1 MEKANINCYQGS
13 AVNLSKFKNNSFDI
27 VLLFGPMYHLLSMDE
42 KIKALEEAKR
52 VSKKYIFISYCM
64 NEFALIYH
72 GFMEGYIK
80 EDIKNIDD
88 NFKILKDNDNLY
100 STNLNAQAY
109 LDIYEL
115 KKRWGDDFN
124 KYYKKVINAVKD
136 TGNEVIY
143 KNDSIMKTFYFAM
156 SNGYT
161 ENSVEVFGT
170 NDIESVPSLLEV
182 NLNNYEVSKA
192 YKLSDILSKLGV
204 SSLDGFDIKRND
216 TNHVREMCVKDKC
229 FKGVEVRKLLNL
241 RSTDFE
247 IKINGDD
254 VSITTKGYGHGVGMS
269 QNGANLLAKDGY
281 SYKEIL
287 KYYYKDII
295 IKDF

>member
-1 MEKANINCYQGS
+1 MKKLLLVIMFLIPCSICSFLFKRKATFFIDKNTSKNTKIVYLQDRNLYLDINDYVFGVVAAEMPALFNDEALKAQ
-13 AVNLSKFKNNSFDI
+13 AVAARS
-27 VLLFGPMYHLLSMDE
+27 YLLS
-42 KIKALEEAKR
+42 
-52 VSKKYIFISYCM
+52 S
-64 NEFALIYH
+64 
-72 GFMEGYIK
+72 
-80 EDIKNIDD
+80 
-88 NFKILKDNDNLY
+88 KDNDNLY

-115 KKRWGDDFN
+115 KKRWGGDFN
-124 KYYKKVINAVKD
+124 KYYKKVINAVNE

-182 NLNNYEVSKA
+182 NLNNYEVSKN

-216 TNHVREMCVKDKC
+216 TNHVREMCFKDKC

-254 VSITTKGYGHGVGMS
+254 VNITTKGYGHGVGMS

>member
-1 MEKANINCYQGS
+1 
-13 AVNLSKFKNNSFDI
+13 
-27 VLLFGPMYHLLSMDE
+27 
-42 KIKALEEAKR
+42 
-52 VSKKYIFISYCM
+52 
-64 NEFALIYH
+64 
-72 GFMEGYIK
+72 
-80 EDIKNIDD
+80 
-88 NFKILKDNDNLY
+88 
-100 STNLNAQAY
+100 
-109 LDIYEL
+109 
-115 KKRWGDDFN
+115 
-124 KYYKKVINAVKD
+124 
-136 TGNEVIY
+136 
-143 KNDSIMKTFYFAM
+143 MKTFYFAM

-182 NLNNYEVSKA
+182 NLNNYEVSKN

-216 TNHVREMCVKDKC
+216 TNHVSEMCVKDKC
-229 FKGVEVRKLLNL
+229 FSGVDVRKLLNL